1 MSDRWFASNKGA
13 ADPEVDS
20 GRAEV
25 RPAMETDM
33 EAVLRIYVPD
43 VRNGTGSFEEQPPA
57 IAELASRRAALV
69 ERGLPFL
76 VAEAPRGI
84 LGFAS
89 AAPFRPRSAYRFT
102 VEDSVYVHPDAVGLG
117 IGRLLLSDLIARC
130 AALKYQQMWRSSA
143 TRPIIVRLACTV
155 RSASDMPARSHRSV
169 TSSIAFSTSSLCSAA
184 YARFPEGRT
193 LGKKRAVRDGPS
205 FGRKRPRSTGNPHR
219 VRRVLHRTT
228 QR

>member
-33 EAVLRIYVPD
+33 EAVLRIYVPH

-84 LGFAS
+84 LGFAY

-117 IGRLLLSDLIARC
+117 IGRLPLSDLIARC
-130 AALKYQQMWRSSA
+130 AALKYQQMVAVIGDSA
-143 TRPIIVRLACTV
+143 N
-155 RSASDMPARSHRSV
+155 HRS
-169 TSSIAFSTSSLCSAA
+169 I
-184 YARFPEGRT
+184 G
-193 LGKKRAVRDGPS
+193 
-205 FGRKRPRSTGNPHR
+205 
-219 VRRVLHRTT
+219 LHRALGFRHAGTLASVGYKFDRFLDVVFM
-228 QR
+228 QRGLREVS